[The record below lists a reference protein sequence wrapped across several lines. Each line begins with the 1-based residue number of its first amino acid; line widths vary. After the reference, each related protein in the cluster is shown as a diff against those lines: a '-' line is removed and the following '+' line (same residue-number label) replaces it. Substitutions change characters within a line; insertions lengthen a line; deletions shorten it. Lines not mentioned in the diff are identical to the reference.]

1 MQKAKEGDFD
11 TAEELIKADPQYIFL
26 ARPLSASDFD
36 SGLAEQLSAF
46 SEDHV
51 FSIDASLTER
61 PTARLAETIRSVSE
75 VMTGTNAET
84 TEFTGGYAEIHETS
98 GQ

>member
-1 MQKAKEGDFD
+1 MVADTQEKFAKRAAKGM
-11 TAEELIKADPQYIFL
+11 LWWL
-26 ARPLSASDFD
+26 A
-36 SGLAEQLSAF
+36 GELAEQLSAF